1 MNADGETQIEIKKK
15 GGKKMEMQS
24 ILTQMLGAITTN
36 STENNIG
43 SQKVERKSGAVF
55 QDYMSSVIKQNE
67 SAVVKKQNVGN
78 EDNITTDVPT
88 KQNVKN
94 TETPNDLSAATG
106 KTEQEEVDTQEV
118 QILKRYEEDDTAD
131 NNLEDSFV
139 VQPVVHEWKEE
150 VQEMLCEEFNL
161 TQEELEK
168 IMLEMGMQFVD
179 LQNLSNIQQF
189 VLAVAGID
197 DKTELLTNEVL
208 ADQVISVDET
218 MKQIT
223 TVLMQEY
230 EMSDEE
236 ITNYLLQDAQL
247 DGKGS
252 LVAAGNVLPTEEGY
266 QSEITDWKGMVS
278 NEKVEMKMENFH
290 GISQHKLSDAKL
302 AEDNLIQQEN
312 VADTD
317 AISVKESAIKLV
329 ESNAVDMKKTETPAE
344 KEAVLTTF
352 DADEEKVEPK
362 IEITVKKAEE
372 HLQEGKKEFSDSDK
386 RQDSHGLFEHF
397 VENLSVN
404 RVNNVPQPDMK
415 IDAIAQMREIVTQVV
430 EQIKVRVNVDTTSM
444 EVQLNPE
451 NLGKVNLTV
460 VAKEG
465 HITAQFVTE
474 NEIAK
479 QALESQ
485 VQQLKDNLGEQ
496 GLKVDKVEVSV
507 SNFDFS
513 HSNQA
518 NTEEQR
524 QQHSQEQR
532 KVQRNLNLNDSVNLN
547 DLTEEEQLAARIM
560 TDNGNQVD
568 YTV

>member
-1 MNADGETQIEIKKK
+1 
-15 GGKKMEMQS
+15 MEMQS

-55 QDYMSSVIKQNE
+55 QDYMSSAIEQNE

-78 EDNITTDVPT
+78 EDNITTDVLT
-88 KQNVKN
+88 EQNVN
-94 TETPNDLSAATG
+94 STETPNDLSVTTG

-118 QILKRYEEDDTAD
+118 QIPKRYEEDDTAD

-139 VQPVVHEWKEE
+139 IQPVVREWKEE
-150 VQEMLCEEFNL
+150 VQEMLCEEFDL

-168 IMLEMGMQFVD
+168 IMLETGMQFVD

-189 VLAVAGID
+189 VLVVAGID
-197 DKTELLTNEVL
+197 DRTELLTNEVL
-208 ADQVISVDET
+208 ANQVISVDET

-223 TVLMQEY
+223 TVLMKEY

-247 DGKGS
+247 EGNGS
-252 LVAAGNVLPTEEGY
+252 LAAAGNVLPTEEEY
-266 QSEITDWKGMVS
+266 QPEITDWKGMVS

-290 GISQHKLSDAKL
+290 GISQHELSDAKL

-317 AISVKESAIKLV
+317 AISMKESAIRLV
-329 ESNAVDMKKTETPAE
+329 ESNAVDMNKTETSTE

-362 IEITVKKAEE
+362 IEITVEKAEE

-404 RVNNVPQPDMK
+404 RVNNVPQPDVK

-485 VQQLKDNLGEQ
+485 VQQLKENLGEQ

>member
-1 MNADGETQIEIKKK
+1 
-15 GGKKMEMQS
+15 MEMQS

-55 QDYMSSVIKQNE
+55 QDYMSSAIEQNE

-78 EDNITTDVPT
+78 EDNITTDVLT
-88 KQNVKN
+88 EQNVN
-94 TETPNDLSAATG
+94 STETPNDLSVITG

-118 QILKRYEEDDTAD
+118 QIPKRYEEDDTAD

-139 VQPVVHEWKEE
+139 IQPVVREWKEE
-150 VQEMLCEEFNL
+150 VQEMLCEEFDL

-168 IMLEMGMQFVD
+168 IMLETGMQFVD

-189 VLAVAGID
+189 VLVVAGID
-197 DKTELLTNEVL
+197 DRTELLTNEVL
-208 ADQVISVDET
+208 ANQVISVDET

-223 TVLMQEY
+223 TVLMKEY

-247 DGKGS
+247 EGNGS
-252 LVAAGNVLPTEEGY
+252 LAAAGNVLPTEEEY
-266 QSEITDWKGMVS
+266 QPEITDWKGMVS

-290 GISQHKLSDAKL
+290 GISQHELSDAKL

-312 VADTD
+312 LADTD
-317 AISVKESAIKLV
+317 AISMKESAIRLV
-329 ESNAVDMKKTETPAE
+329 ESNAVDMNKTETSTE

-362 IEITVKKAEE
+362 IEITVEKAEE

-404 RVNNVPQPDMK
+404 RVNNVPQPDVK

-485 VQQLKDNLGEQ
+485 VQQLKENLGEQ

>member
-1 MNADGETQIEIKKK
+1 
-15 GGKKMEMQS
+15 MEMQS

-55 QDYMSSVIKQNE
+55 QDYMSSAIKQNE

-88 KQNVKN
+88 EQNVN
-94 TETPNDLSAATG
+94 STETPNDLSVTTG

-118 QILKRYEEDDTAD
+118 QIPKKYEEDDTAD

-139 VQPVVHEWKEE
+139 IQPVVREWKEE

-168 IMLEMGMQFVD
+168 IMLETGMQFVD

-189 VLAVAGID
+189 VLVVAGID
-197 DKTELLTNEVL
+197 DRTELLTNEVL
-208 ADQVISVDET
+208 ANQVISVDET

-223 TVLMQEY
+223 TVFMKEY

-247 DGKGS
+247 EGNGS
-252 LVAAGNVLPTEEGY
+252 LAAAGNVLPTEEEY
-266 QSEITDWKGMVS
+266 QPEITDWKGMVS

-290 GISQHKLSDAKL
+290 GISQHELSDAKL

-317 AISVKESAIKLV
+317 AISMKESAIRLV
-329 ESNAVDMKKTETPAE
+329 ESNAVDMKKTETSAE

-362 IEITVKKAEE
+362 IEITVEKAEE

-404 RVNNVPQPDMK
+404 RVNNVPQPDVK

-485 VQQLKDNLGEQ
+485 VQQLKENLGEQ